1 MIHLSPS
8 LFLALRY
15 LRPRRSFVSAI
26 TVISV
31 LGVMLGITVLILVI
45 SVFTGFHHQL
55 HQKVL
60 GFNPHLTITSD
71 SLISHWEEVV
81 PLLEKRPH
89 VRGVAPYVTGPVLA
103 KAHGRVFPLL
113 IKGLDTFSEAKINNL
128 AQYIRKGKFDLD
140 GEKIVIGTEL
150 ARQHGIFVGDTITIY
165 TPKNFE
171 NAKIAYLPLEPTVT
185 GIFETG
191 MFEYDF
197 NYALCSLET
206 AQELYDL
213 GAKIHG
219 LAVMT
224 DSLENVSAVQ
234 QDFFNILKPRRLYPR
249 TWIEQNRGLFEVV
262 AIEKNIMFFLLIFI
276 TIVAAFSIMSTLIV
290 VTVQKTREIGIL
302 KSLGATPQNILSIF
316 LAQGILV
323 GSIGIGCGV
332 GLGMTLLHY
341 RNEILDFLR
350 EHTGYQLFPRQF
362 YHFNQL
368 PAETNLQDLLLI
380 CGSAFLICTLAG
392 LIPAW
397 RAARLA
403 PARALRDF

>member
-1 MIHLSPS
+1 MSHLPPS

-26 TVISV
+26 TIISV
-31 LGVMLGITVLILVI
+31 LGVMLGVTVLILVI

-60 GFNPHLTITSD
+60 GFNPHLTVTAD
-71 SLISHWEEVV
+71 TLIPHWKEVV

-89 VRGVAPYVTGPVLA
+89 VRGVAPYVAGPVLV
-103 KAHGRVFPLL
+103 KSNGRVFPLFV
-113 IKGLDTFSEAKINNL
+113 KGLDPFSEAKVNNL
-128 AQYIRKGKFDLD
+128 AQYVRKGKFDLD
-140 GEKIVIGTEL
+140 GEKIVIGIEL
-150 ARQHGIFVGDTITIY
+150 ARQHGIFVGDKITIY

-171 NAKIAYLPLEPTVT
+171 NKKVAYLPLEPTVT

-191 MFEYDF
+191 MFDYDF
-197 NYALCSLET
+197 NFALCSLET
-206 AQELYDL
+206 AQELYDI
-213 GAKIHG
+213 GNKIHG
-219 LAVMT
+219 IAVMT
-224 DSLENVSAVQ
+224 DSLENVTAVQ
-234 QDFFNILKPRRLYPR
+234 QDFFKILEPRHLHAR
-249 TWIEQNRGLFEVV
+249 TWIEQNQGLFEVV
-262 AIEKNIMFFLLIFI
+262 AVEKNIMFFLLIFI

-302 KSLGATPQNILSIF
+302 KSLGATPQNILTIF
-316 LAQGILV
+316 LAQGIFV
-323 GSIGIGCGV
+323 GTIGIGCGL

-350 EHTGYQLFPRQF
+350 EYTGYQLFPRQF

-368 PAETNLQDLLLI
+368 PAETSPQDLLLI

-397 RAARLA
+397 RAARLE